1 MGCHEVVGACRI
13 VQADFYRAPGP
24 LTTLGPE
31 DTALLEVVDADPLP
45 LCGLAQGL
53 VILPDLA
60 SGAGVSDERQQERNI
75 RPAADILRAALEL
88 VAPPLDRPRSLDQR
102 VVGTCRHFAVLSCA
116 FLRARGIP
124 ARARCG
130 FATYFVPDRAVDHW
144 ITEHFSFTDDRWVRV
159 DSEIIGLD
167 LGLVARP
174 DDLAPGEF
182 LTGGEAWR
190 RCRDGASDPMSFGV
204 HGTENW
210 GIGEVIGNAIRDLAA
225 LHKVE
230 MLPWDEWGPMEA
242 CYRGDIGEAVE
253 RYVDEIAEATE
264 RDDLDLVSSLYEQV
278 PVPAALV
285 G

>member
-1 MGCHEVVGACRI
+1 MK
-13 VQADFYRAPGP
+13 ADHYASSGV
-24 LTTLGPE
+24 LTTLEPHDLG
-31 DTALLEVVDADPLP
+31 LLDVVDADPLP

-53 VILPDLA
+53 LVLPDLA
-60 SGAGVSDERQQERNI
+60 SSAGVPAEREPERNI
-75 RPAADILRAALEL
+75 RPAADILRTALDL
-88 VAPPLDRPRSLDQR
+88 VDPPLDRSRSLDRR

-116 FLRARGIP
+116 FLRARAIP

-144 ITEHFSFTDDRWVRV
+144 ITEWFSPSEDRWVRV

-167 LGLVARP
+167 LGLVAHP
-174 DDLAPGEF
+174 HDLAPGEF

-190 RCRDGASDPMSFGV
+190 RCRDGRSDPATFGV

-225 LHKVE
+225 LNKVE

-242 CYRGDIGEAVE
+242 CYRGEITDDVE
-253 RYVDEIAEATE
+253 DLIDEIADASE
-264 RDDLDLVSSLYEQV
+264 RDDLAELGSLHERL
-278 PVPAALV
+278 PVPAALIT
-285 G
+285 